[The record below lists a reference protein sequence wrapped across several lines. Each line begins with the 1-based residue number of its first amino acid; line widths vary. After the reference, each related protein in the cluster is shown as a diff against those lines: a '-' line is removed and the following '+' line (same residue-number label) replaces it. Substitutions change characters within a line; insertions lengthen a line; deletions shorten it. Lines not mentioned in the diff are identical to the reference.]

1 MKRFIPVLLIP
12 FITGCYS
19 SHPTVNCTGY
29 DWSTVERMVEPY
41 IDETLYTSLVM
52 QAQSSEYNVAAA
64 ADHAL
69 GMSDAYPD
77 SVIVLLENIK
87 NNCVE

>member
-19 SHPTVNCTGY
+19 SHPTIICSDY
-29 DWSTVERMVEPY
+29 DWSYVERMVEPY
-41 IDETLYTSLVM
+41 ISETLYTALVM
-52 QAQSSEYNVAAA
+52 QAQSSDYNVAAA

-77 SVIVLLENIK
+77 SVIVLLEKLRK
-87 NNCVE
+87 NC